1 MPYATGLTFKSTR
14 CESSLLPGF
23 KPQLCWT
30 VSRMLESSAANFA
43 GIMVGD
49 VLMQID
55 DRIVS
60 GVNDVKRCFHH
71 CQLFA
76 ELRSSMLA
84 YTHI

>member
-1 MPYATGLTFKSTR
+1 
-14 CESSLLPGF
+14 
-23 KPQLCWT
+23 
-30 VSRMLESSAANFA
+30 MLESSAANFA